1 MKADD
6 ATKFIAVTLGL
17 GLGLALI
24 LTASFRA
31 RISTNW
37 DDNRCDPYVVPFSGF
52 FKPDTDPRTA
62 TEFARDNWS
71 FCQKEYIQN
80 AIRTA
85 AQGVQDLADAESDVG
100 GLVEEMVGVFADVF
114 FDIWT
119 FFHEVYSTFMDRM
132 KVAAKIFQNMMTNF
146 HSIVDR
152 LQAMIFSIVM
162 ALMSTV
168 ILSVNTIRFIL
179 MVAIIVVGILIA
191 MAIILFWI
199 FPPIGGFIADMV
211 AVIGITAITV
221 MTVLGAEVACF
232 VRDTPVLC
240 KGRTVKP
247 IQDICIGDTLLDGS
261 RVTAVHRFSVTNAA
275 IYDLYGVRVTGDHL
289 VMHPENFHLMIPVH
303 DHPDAMRVPSS
314 FLQIW
319 SNTDLWCLTTTSRRI
334 PIQAKHGK
342 DIVFADW
349 EEIADNDTDSLCKWY
364 DTVWTALNGD
374 SIPLTHA
381 TSAVLETT
389 AAISPDCMVALT
401 ATREM
406 RAGDLKI
413 GDRVAGGGRIIGIVE
428 IAEDEIDHGVE
439 LPSDKYG
446 PQCVSCS
453 VWLANQQGVWAPPE
467 GFRRA
472 NTTRQWLHFYT
483 DKGVLELAGGWK
495 IRDASDVGL
504 ENLSPI
510 VADIVLGGENR
521 CHR

>member
-1 MKADD
+1 MKADV

-17 GLGLALI
+17 GLGLAVI

-71 FCQKEYIQN
+71 FCQKEYVQN
-80 AIRTA
+80 AIRVA
-85 AQGVQDLADAESDVG
+85 AAGAQDLADAQSDVG

-114 FDIWT
+114 FDIWN
-119 FFHEVYSTFMDRM
+119 FFYEVYSVFMDRM
-132 KVAAKIFQNMMTNF
+132 KVAAKIFQNMMSNF
-146 HSIVDR
+146 HSIVER
-152 LQAMIFSIVM
+152 LQAMVFSIVM

-247 IQDICIGDTLLDGS
+247 IQDICVGDTLLDGS
-261 RVTAVHRFSVTNAA
+261 RVTAVHRFSVTNATL
-275 IYDLYGVRVTGDHL
+275 YDLYGVRVTGDHL
-289 VMHPENFHLMIPVH
+289 VMHPENYHQMIPVH
-303 DHPDAMRVPSS
+303 DHPDAIRAPSS
-314 FLQIW
+314 FFHIW
-319 SNTDLWCLTTTSRRI
+319 KNTDLWCLTTSSRRI
-334 PIQAKHGK
+334 PIQTKHGK
-342 DIVFADW
+342 DLVFADW
-349 EEIADNDTDSLCKWY
+349 EEIADDDTDGLRSWY
-364 DTVWTALNGD
+364 DRVWIKLNGV
-374 SIPLTHA
+374 SRIAQPP
-381 TSAVLETT
+381 SAVLETT
-389 AAISPDCMVALT
+389 AAISPDCMIALP
-401 ATREM
+401 ASRDI
-406 RAGDLKI
+406 RAGDLRI
-413 GDRVAGGGRIIGIVE
+413 GDRIAGGGHITGIVE
-428 IAEDEIDHGVE
+428 IDPDEIEEAVE
-439 LPSDKYG
+439 LIPAS
-446 PQCVSCS
+446 QHVSCS
-453 VWLANQQGVWAPPE
+453 VWLLNGDQQWAPPG
-467 GFRRA
+467 GFRRV
-472 NTTRQWLHFYT
+472 NPVKHPRRWLHFYT
-483 DKGVLELAGGWK
+483 EKGVVELVGGWT
-495 IRDASDVGL
+495 IRDASDVGM
-504 ENLSPI
+504 ENLKPL
-510 VADIVLGGENR
+510 VDDIVLGRENR